1 MNCCTLPFFYV
12 AASLYVSYNSGL
24 GPAHLVPVI
33 FPHSENTLAT
43 VASAYL
49 HDPAFLDCHNP
60 DKTEPVQVADVLEH
74 IRKILFQRNVCATVS
89 VPVPNS
95 WRFTREIFRQPR
107 TLLRIPAGETHNTSP
122 PRKFKFSQI
131 HIKEVW
137 IWNQSLLGRQ
147 EIILCGKALE
157 SILLFTF
164 KIEELRMSS
173 SQKMAGLVSKMS
185 HVRAGTVSSA
195 EAKWVPAQVCITNK
209 LTLAS

>member
-1 MNCCTLPFFYV
+1 MLLSETLYIAIIMNCCTLPFFYV

-95 WRFTREIFRQPR
+95 WRFTPGD
-107 TLLRIPAGETHNTSP
+107 LPATSHTP
-122 PRKFKFSQI
+122 PGPG
-131 HIKEVW
+131 W
-137 IWNQSLLGRQ
+137 GN
-147 EIILCGKALE
+147 A
-157 SILLFTF
+157 
-164 KIEELRMSS
+164 
-173 SQKMAGLVSKMS
+173 
-185 HVRAGTVSSA
+185 
-195 EAKWVPAQVCITNK
+195 
-209 LTLAS
+209 

>member
-24 GPAHLVPVI
+24 RPAHLVPVI

-107 TLLRIPAGETHNTSP
+107 TLLRVPAGETHNTSP
-122 PRKFKFSQI
+122 PRKFSQI
-131 HIKEVW
+131 HIKEIW
-137 IWNQSLLGRQ
+137 IWNQSLGDKKSFCVEKHWNLFYSSPSRLRNWGCHRLRRWQ
-147 EIILCGKALE
+147 VWSPRCPIWGLE
-157 SILLFTF
+157 LSVQQRLSGCQHRF
-164 KIEELRMSS
+164 
-173 SQKMAGLVSKMS
+173 VS
-185 HVRAGTVSSA
+185 RIN
-195 EAKWVPAQVCITNK
+195 W
-209 LTLAS
+209 L